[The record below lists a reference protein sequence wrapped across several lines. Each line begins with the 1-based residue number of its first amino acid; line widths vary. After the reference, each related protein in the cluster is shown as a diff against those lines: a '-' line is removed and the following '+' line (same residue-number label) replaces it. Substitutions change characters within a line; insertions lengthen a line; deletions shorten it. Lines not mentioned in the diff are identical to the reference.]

1 MEIWENRLLDIKFNN
16 TFLLWTVFNLYF
28 LLSWSE
34 WILLFEI
41 EISESVIDLS
51 VVGFVRPDGQDDV
64 PHESSISKFPV
75 VLGDDRGRKAA
86 PHWQFALVDLVNDV
100 GVGNDGLLLQV
111 SHEPDVVSEE
121 MWGRARDEYLWQ
133 NRGEI
138 R

>member
-1 MEIWENRLLDIKFNN
+1 
-16 TFLLWTVFNLYF
+16 VFNLYF

-51 VVGFVRPDGQDDV
+51 VVGLVRPDGQDDV

-111 SHEPDVVSEE
+111 SHEPVTEPWGDQVTEGEAESEE
-121 MWGRARDEYLWQ
+121 DLGGDDCRSEERTWMS
-133 NRGEI
+133 
-138 R
+138 